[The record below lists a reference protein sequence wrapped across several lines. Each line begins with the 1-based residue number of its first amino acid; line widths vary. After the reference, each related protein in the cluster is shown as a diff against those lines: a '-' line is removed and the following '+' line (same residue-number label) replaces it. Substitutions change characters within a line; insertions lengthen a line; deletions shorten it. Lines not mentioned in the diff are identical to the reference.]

1 MKRFFTFLATLLV
14 LFSIVPKAMAEEVYL
29 LTSETING
37 ISGIYPNGNNYS
49 EVPAMHKFSYV
60 SGTEYKL
67 TVTNMPS
74 TSFCFRIGIA
84 YNQNQMQPFK
94 DQDQLQIY
102 GSDNVSQD
110 QKYKVQG
117 GCWGSTN
124 AWKVANY
131 SNYDYLEIH
140 ADINYNNGP
149 YVWVVGKK
157 YEQQEIYL
165 LTSQNINGTVGT
177 YDANSY
183 NWKSEHKMS
192 LVDGSTHLYKYNI
205 NSSDNPFSFRLGVK
219 GWTDNNQMQPY
230 INDTY
235 LSVYDEGTTHSS
247 YQITDNCYFGNKD
260 GQKGNEW
267 KVTYDAQ
274 KYDKLTVYVNIAD
287 YPDRSVWVEGT
298 KKNDQSI
305 FTLLDDGEE
314 YASNKTGS
322 FTYNLTDATK
332 DAIISFKIGNDVYSL
347 SADATVS
354 AEGTTYHTATKGGSG
369 KLTLTKGFAYTI
381 TIDGGGNVTVTA
393 KKQTQYIT
401 ADAGF
406 YLVGNFFSP
415 LNKPVVTLGPDEK
428 DNINYSRLYFKFD
441 KQKDGSYRMDIPA
454 CLTAKMQIM
463 AVNADGKKTIYGPT
477 KVYGIHGDGSSFDSA
492 WPATNKAVSGTLLGS
507 TTLSEGSNYWNLTT
521 RNDGN
526 TDDDGMYKVSF
537 TLDENGVPSQWTITH
552 DAKTRVAYLI
562 STAYGA
568 TAQPVYNKR
577 SGDQGSYSDNTEAFL
592 HFDGKNR
599 YYAIGYVVNDVGGS
613 NAAQLEQARKATPSI
628 HATKSVNNNS
638 GTHDKLF
645 FLGNGGYEYND
656 NEHNKVWANQKPFTL
671 NITGNKK
678 VQYNPNR
685 GFNDIAGTDGSYGS
699 TGSIYIQNS
708 TTVDYPNTIS
718 MVGTAIPGTT
728 TGETW
733 NWASTAADMIYDAN
747 ERCYKLT
754 LETKD
759 EHQHQ
764 FFRFVGDHSQDK
776 NWYEDTTTETAKKAG
791 CDHKNTG
798 GHTCYPGDENIVSY
812 TDHGTS
818 TATEPENGIMWNR
831 AAGLHI
837 VRFYIT
843 TDEDNKKVFKYS
855 IESTNNI
862 TVSLTYRVDKFI
874 RTYSNNVAMDIID
887 PRVKVYE
894 AYKYTMPDKV
904 DNIYSQGTLELRQLK
919 YIPANMG
926 VVLIG
931 TVPDTEGKYKDG
943 DKLNFSISKRTEK
956 SAEKDEEYVD
966 VWTKAADYKEKDE
979 KWNNF
984 LVPTVEAVPN
994 LGNAEFDDAG
1004 NVTYRYFGLANFFRT
1019 LYYKEHGGD
1028 KDYIGFF
1035 RYTAKGA
1042 SDANKAYLSLPTRE
1056 DLKGGK
1062 YGYINYNGQLIGTKD
1077 EDNESLAKMMIVF
1090 DDEMGAVTEIK
1101 HVEATKSTDNAYYTL
1116 QGVKVLRPA
1125 KGIYIH
1131 NGKKIVFK

>member
-14 LFSIVPKAMAEEVYL
+14 LFSIVPKAMAEEEVYL

-49 EVPAMHKFSYV
+49 GVPAMHKFSYV

-84 YNQNQMQPFK
+84 SNQYQMQPFK

-110 QKYKVQG
+110 QKYKVQN
-117 GCWGSTN
+117 GCWGSKN

-140 ADINYNNGP
+140 ADINYSNGT

-183 NWKSEHKMS
+183 NWKSGHKML
-192 LVDGSTHLYKYNI
+192 LVDGSTHLYKYDI

-230 INDTY
+230 INDTP

-260 GQKGNEW
+260 GQKGNAW
-267 KVTYDAQ
+267 KVNYDAQ

-332 DAIISFKIGNDVYSL
+332 NAIISFKIGNDVYSL

-354 AEGTTYHTATKGGSG
+354 AEGTTNHTATKGGSG

-477 KVYGIHGDGSSFDSA
+477 EVYGIHGDGSSFGSA
-492 WPATNKAVSGTLLGS
+492 WPATNEAVNGTLLGS

-521 RNDGN
+521 RNDGK

-537 TLDENGVPSQWTITH
+537 TLGENGVPSKWTITH

-577 SGDQGSYSDNTEAFL
+577 SGDQGGYSNDTEAFL
-592 HFDGKNR
+592 HFDGKNS

-613 NAAQLEQARKATPSI
+613 NAEQLEQAKKATPRI
-628 HATKSVNNNS
+628 HATKSVNDNS

-656 NEHNKVWANQKPFTL
+656 NEHSKVWANQKPFTL

-685 GFNDIAGTDGSYGS
+685 GFNDIASTDGSYGS

-812 TDHGTS
+812 TDNGTS

-874 RTYSNNVAMDIID
+874 RTYSNDVAMDIID

-894 AYKYTMPDKV
+894 AYKYTKPDQV
-904 DNIYSQGTLELRQLK
+904 ENIYSQGTLELRQLE

-931 TVPDTEGKYKDG
+931 TVPATGTFSDG
-943 DKLNFSISKRTEK
+943 QKFGFSIRKRTEK

-966 VWTKAADYKEKDE
+966 VWTKADEYKVKKE

>member
-49 EVPAMHKFSYV
+49 GVPAIHKFSYV

-84 YNQNQMQPFK
+84 SNQYQMQPFQ
-94 DQDQLQIY
+94 DQYQLQIY

-110 QKYKVQG
+110 QKYKVQN
-117 GCWGSTN
+117 GCWGSKN

-140 ADINYNNGP
+140 ADINYSNGP

-183 NWKSEHKMS
+183 NWKSEHKML
-192 LVDGSTHLYKYNI
+192 LVDGSTHLYKYDI

-230 INDTY
+230 INDTP

-354 AEGTTYHTATKGGSG
+354 AEGTTNHTATKGGSG

-477 KVYGIHGDGSSFDSA
+477 EVYSIHGDGSSFGSA
-492 WPATNKAVSGTLLGS
+492 WPATNEAVSGTLLGS

-521 RNDGN
+521 RNDGK

-537 TLDENGVPSQWTITH
+537 TLGENGVPSKWTITH

-577 SGDQGSYSDNTEAFL
+577 SGDQGGYSDNTEAFL
-592 HFDGKNR
+592 HFDGKNS

-613 NAAQLEQARKATPSI
+613 NVAQLEQAKKATPSI

-656 NEHNKVWANQKPFTL
+656 NEHSKVWANQKPFTL

-791 CDHKNTG
+791 CDHENIG

-812 TDHGTS
+812 TDNGTS
-818 TATEPENGIMWNR
+818 TATELENGIMWNR

-874 RTYSNNVAMDIID
+874 RTYSNDVAMDIID

-894 AYKYTMPDKV
+894 AYKYTMPDQV
-904 DNIYSQGTLELRQLK
+904 ENIYSQGTLELRQLE

-931 TVPDTEGKYKDG
+931 TVPATGTFSDG
-943 DKLNFSISKRTEK
+943 QKFGFSIRKRTEK

-1101 HVEATKSTDNAYYTL
+1101 HIEATKSTDNAYYTL

>member
-1 MKRFFTFLATLLV
+1 MESGKTYTFTFDNSNASNRNVACKVSGSSSSSTENYAKFYLIGSMNSWKEDNKNYPFTTTDGKTYTCILSGLSGELYFKPKGFSADGTAFGAMLGPDTDTPISTEFQKITYNVGAWTLNASSNKTYTITLDYSDSANPQIKYSEGSSEVVTKVIKFLNGETEITGSNGKYTLDLSSATTDATIKLTIDGVTYGLAT
-14 LFSIVPKAMAEEVYL
+14 AQ
-29 LTSETING
+29 TISAAG
-37 ISGIYPNGNNYS
+37 TTSGIAFTT
-49 EVPAMHKFSYV
+49 E
-60 SGTEYKL
+60 GTKAL
-67 TVTNMPS
+67 TLKA
-74 TSFCFRIGIA
+74 G
-84 YNQNQMQPFK
+84 
-94 DQDQLQIY
+94 LIY
-102 GSDNVSQD
+102 
-110 QKYKVQG
+110 
-117 GCWGSTN
+117 
-124 AWKVANY
+124 
-131 SNYDYLEIH
+131 
-140 ADINYNNGP
+140 
-149 YVWVVGKK
+149 
-157 YEQQEIYL
+157 
-165 LTSQNINGTVGT
+165 
-177 YDANSY
+177 
-183 NWKSEHKMS
+183 
-192 LVDGSTHLYKYNI
+192 
-205 NSSDNPFSFRLGVK
+205 
-219 GWTDNNQMQPY
+219 
-230 INDTY
+230 Y
-235 LSVYDEGTTHSS
+235 LSVT
-247 YQITDNCYFGNKD
+247 
-260 GQKGNEW
+260 
-267 KVTYDAQ
+267 
-274 KYDKLTVYVNIAD
+274 
-287 YPDRSVWVEGT
+287 
-298 KKNDQSI
+298 
-305 FTLLDDGEE
+305 DDGKMTVV
-314 YASNKTGS
+314 A
-322 FTYNLTDATK
+322 K
-332 DAIISFKIGNDVYSL
+332 DNPYVEAG
-347 SADATVS
+347 
-354 AEGTTYHTATKGGSG
+354 
-369 KLTLTKGFAYTI
+369 
-381 TIDGGGNVTVTA
+381 
-393 KKQTQYIT
+393 
-401 ADAGF
+401 AGF
-406 YLVGNFFSP
+406 YLVGDFMSQYNDKTVNP
-415 LNKPVVTLGPDEK
+415 GGDTPGQ
-428 DNINYSRLYFKFD
+428 INYERLYFKFD

-477 KVYGIHGDGSSFDSA
+477 EVYGIHGDGSSFGSA
-492 WPATNKAVSGTLLGS
+492 WPATNEAVNGTLLSS

-537 TLDENGVPSQWTITH
+537 TLGENGVPSKWTITH

-577 SGDQGSYSDNTEAFL
+577 SGDQGGYSNNTEAFL
-592 HFDGKNR
+592 HFDGKNS

-613 NAAQLEQARKATPSI
+613 NAEQLEQAKKATPSI
-628 HATKSVNNNS
+628 HATKSVNDTS

-656 NEHNKVWANQKPFTL
+656 SEHNKVWANQKPFTL

-699 TGSIYIQNS
+699 TGSIYIENS

-791 CDHKNTG
+791 CDHENTG

-812 TDHGTS
+812 TDNGTS

-874 RTYSNNVAMDIID
+874 RTYSNDVAMDIID

-894 AYKYTMPDKV
+894 AYKYTMPDQV
-904 DNIYSQGTLELRQLK
+904 ENIYSQGTLELRQLE

-931 TVPDTEGKYKDG
+931 TVPATGTFSDG
-943 DKLNFSISKRTEK
+943 QKFGFSIRKRTET
-956 SAEKDEEYVD
+956 SAEKDEDYVK
-966 VWTKAADYKEKDE
+966 VWTKAADYKDQP
-979 KWNNF
+979 WNNF
-984 LVPTVEAVPN
+984 LVPTVEANNN
-994 LGNAEFDDAG
+994 LGNADVDDKGIAH
-1004 NVTYRYFGLANFFRT
+1004 RYFGLGNFHLT
-1019 LYYKEHGGD
+1019 KYYSETHTGD
-1028 KDYIGFF
+1028 DYIGFF
-1035 RYTAKGA
+1035 RFTEDGV
-1042 SDANKAYLSLPTRE
+1042 SGANKAYLSLPARK
-1056 DLKGGK
+1056 DVKGANFGC
-1062 YGYINYNGQLIGTKD
+1062 ITYNGQLIGTGYTA
-1077 EDNESLAKMMIVF
+1077 LAKMMLVF
-1090 DDEMGAVTEIK
+1090 DDETSGVTEIK
-1101 HVEATKSTDNAYYTL
+1101 NVEVNKQNNDNAYYTL
-1116 QGVKVLRPA
+1116 QGIKVLKPT
-1125 KGIYIH
+1125 KGIFIH
-1131 NGKKIVFK
+1131 NGKKVVIK

>member
-14 LFSIVPKAMAEEVYL
+14 LFSIVPKAMAEEEVYL

-37 ISGIYPNGNNYS
+37 ISGIYPNDNNYNG
-49 EVPAMHKFSYV
+49 VPAIHKFSNV

-84 YNQNQMQPFK
+84 SNPFQMQPYN

-102 GSDNVSQD
+102 ESDNVSQD
-110 QKYKVQG
+110 QKYKVQD
-117 GCWGSTN
+117 GCWGSGN

-140 ADINYNNGP
+140 ADINYSNGP

-157 YEQQEIYL
+157 Y
-165 LTSQNINGTVGT
+165 
-177 YDANSY
+177 
-183 NWKSEHKMS
+183 
-192 LVDGSTHLYKYNI
+192 
-205 NSSDNPFSFRLGVK
+205 
-219 GWTDNNQMQPY
+219 
-230 INDTY
+230 
-235 LSVYDEGTTHSS
+235 
-247 YQITDNCYFGNKD
+247 
-260 GQKGNEW
+260 
-267 KVTYDAQ
+267 
-274 KYDKLTVYVNIAD
+274 
-287 YPDRSVWVEGT
+287 
-298 KKNDQSI
+298 DQSI
-305 FTLLDDGEE
+305 FTLLDDGEK

-332 DAIISFKIGNDVYSL
+332 NAIISFKIGNDVYSL

-354 AEGTTYHTATKGGSG
+354 AEGTTHHTATKGGSG

-477 KVYGIHGDGSSFDSA
+477 EVYGIHGDGRSFGSA
-492 WPATNKAVSGTLLGS
+492 WPATNEAVSGTLLGS

-537 TLDENGVPSQWTITH
+537 TLGENGVPSQWTITH

-577 SGDQGSYSDNTEAFL
+577 AGDQGSYSDNTEAFL
-592 HFDGKNR
+592 HFDGKNS

-613 NAAQLEQARKATPSI
+613 NVAQLEQAKKATPSI

-656 NEHNKVWANQKPFTL
+656 NEHNKVWANQKPFKL

-685 GFNDIAGTDGSYGS
+685 GFNDVAGNDGSYGS
-699 TGSIYIQNS
+699 TGSIYIENS

-791 CDHKNTG
+791 CDHNNIG

-812 TDHGTS
+812 TDNGTS

-874 RTYSNNVAMDIID
+874 RTYSNDVAMDIID

-894 AYKYTMPDKV
+894 AYKYTMPDQV
-904 DNIYSQGTLELRQLK
+904 ENIYSQGTLELRQLE

-931 TVPDTEGKYKDG
+931 TVPATGTFSDG
-943 DKLNFSISKRTEK
+943 QKFGFSIRKRTET
-956 SAEKDEEYVD
+956 SAEKDEDYVK
-966 VWTKAADYKEKDE
+966 VWTKADNYKNQP
-979 KWNNF
+979 WNNF
-984 LVPTVEAVPN
+984 LEPTVEANYN
-994 LGNAEFDDAG
+994 LGNAKVDDKGIA
-1004 NVTYRYFGLANFFRT
+1004 YRYFGLGNFHRT
-1019 LYYKEHGGD
+1019 KYYSETHTGD
-1028 KDYIGFF
+1028 DYIGFF
-1035 RYTAKGA
+1035 RFTEDGV
-1042 SDANKAYLSLPTRE
+1042 SGANKAYLSLPARE
-1056 DLKGGK
+1056 DVKGADFGC
-1062 YGYINYNGQLIGTKD
+1062 ITYNGQLIGTGYTA
-1077 EDNESLAKMMIVF
+1077 LAKMMLVF
-1090 DDEMGAVTEIK
+1090 DDETSGVTEIK
-1101 HVEATKSTDNAYYTL
+1101 NVEVNKQNNDNAYYTL
-1116 QGVKVLRPA
+1116 QGIKVLKPT
-1125 KGIYIH
+1125 KGIFIH
-1131 NGKKIVFK
+1131 NGKKVVIK